1 MKKYLNISLVYAI
14 AAMAGGVFY
23 REFTK
28 FQGYTGVTA
37 LGKVHAHLFLLGMLV
52 FLVAALYAAR
62 YDLETVKTFRAFLW
76 TYNLGVPLTAVML
89 LVRGVTQVMGMNL
102 SAAADASIS
111 GIAGIGHI
119 LTGTGII
126 LLILSLKAGGE
137 INHESTAV
145 GNVYRCLQAV
155 RSIFQ
160 EEPSMHF
167 FHKIVRNVKAQAGAF
182 DIFRIGSAFEFFF

>member
-62 YDLETVKTFRAFLW
+62 YDLETVKTFRVFLW

-126 LLILSLKAGGE
+126 LLILSLKKLAE
-137 INHESTAV
+137 
-145 GNVYRCLQAV
+145 
-155 RSIFQ
+155 
-160 EEPSMHF
+160 
-167 FHKIVRNVKAQAGAF
+167 K
-182 DIFRIGSAFEFFF
+182 